1 MQSAIIPLHEIKEN
15 IIIRRIEESTSLNFK
30 GTHRHN
36 FYEILHFSY
45 TEEGLT
51 HSIDFKESVIQ
62 TNCIYMLKPGQVYHM
77 NRTVQ
82 KGYLIAIKP
91 EYLNSR
97 GIYHSKALPSN
108 WGLWMHLTFHAFS
121 KNMRVARRSSLGRLW
136 GDKQKEAVQNRLCIV

>member
-51 HSIDFKESVIQ
+51 HRRQ
-62 TNCIYMLKPGQVYHM
+62 NQ
-77 NRTVQ
+77 Q
-82 KGYLIAIKP
+82 KKHGFIRA
-91 EYLNSR
+91 
-97 GIYHSKALPSN
+97 
-108 WGLWMHLTFHAFS
+108 
-121 KNMRVARRSSLGRLW
+121 
-136 GDKQKEAVQNRLCIV
+136 